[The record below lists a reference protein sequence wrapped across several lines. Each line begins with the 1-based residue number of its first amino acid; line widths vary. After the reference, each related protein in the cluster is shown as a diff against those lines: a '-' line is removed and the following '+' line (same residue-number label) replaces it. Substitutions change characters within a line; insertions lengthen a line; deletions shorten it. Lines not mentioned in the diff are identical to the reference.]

1 MRRAL
6 IIARREYLSF
16 LRTPGFWVSLMVMP
30 LVGFISTTGPQ
41 MIARSEPPPV
51 MVILDQTGLG
61 PAGPGAD
68 LQRSLSRV
76 DGHAPSAST
85 TKAAGRPKA
94 EIVAAPAELAAAT
107 TPKAAGDALLP
118 YLSGRKSLPDGRS
131 LSAAAIVFGDAS
143 SLKVD
148 LWTPSPQVA
157 GLSRYMSEPL
167 DTWLRRARFKAAGLD
182 PSLIDHID
190 QNLTDIR
197 DFSPKAAGGRVSF
210 ADRLPMLAA
219 VGLSFALWALVLT
232 GAGILLNTVIE
243 EKSNRVIEVLL
254 SSASVTEIL
263 GGKILGGACLSF
275 TMLGFWGAIGVF
287 LLHRV
292 DAGML
297 ASVGAAL
304 LGHGLIF
311 WFAAFFLMGY
321 LMYASIFAAVG
332 SYCETPR
339 EAQTLL
345 GPIML
350 LLTVPIIFLGAAISA
365 PDAPLLKILAWVPVF
380 TPFLMTTQVAAGAP
394 FQDLALALVEMA
406 VTTAL
411 VVNLS
416 GRAFRSGAL
425 ATERLSLQKILG
437 KLFDRQA

>member
-16 LRTPGFWVSLMVMP
+16 LRTPGFWVSLLVMP
-30 LVGFISTTGPQ
+30 LVGFVSTTGPQ

-61 PAGPGAD
+61 PDGPGAE
-68 LQRSLSRV
+68 LQKALSRG
-76 DGHAPSAST
+76 D
-85 TKAAGRPKA
+85 GRPGSQGRVKA
-94 EIVAAPAELAAAT
+94 EIAPTPADLQSLE
-107 TPKAAGDALLP
+107 TPKAAGEALLP
-118 YLSGRKSLPDGRS
+118 YLSGQKRLPNGRS
-131 LSAAAIVFGDAS
+131 VTAAAIVFGDAKA
-143 SLKVD
+143 LKVD

-167 DTWLRRARFKAAGLD
+167 DAWLRRARLKTAGLD
-182 PSLIDHID
+182 PALIDHID

-210 ADRLPMLAA
+210 SDRLPMLAA
-219 VGLSFALWALVLT
+219 VALSFALWALVLT

-292 DAGML
+292 DAAML
-297 ASVGAAL
+297 SSVGAAL

-311 WFAAFFLMGY
+311 WFAAYFLMGY
-321 LMYASIFAAVG
+321 LMYASIFAAIG

-365 PDAPLLKILAWVPVF
+365 PDAPLLKILAWIPVF

-406 VTTAL
+406 ATTAL
-411 VVNLS
+411 VVHLS

-425 ATERLSLQKILG
+425 ATERLSLRKVLG
-437 KLFDRQA
+437 KWLHR